1 MYCVLIIIII
11 IIIIIMLILKGTGH
25 ATAPA
30 AGDYVL
36 SFTANMVS
44 SNSQVQLMMIQMI
57 EICDDCD
64 DEFADND
71 EQSQAIWCA
80 LYKQSPG
87 DEGWQVEQSPSL
99 AKS

>member
-1 MYCVLIIIII
+1 
-11 IIIIIMLILKGTGH
+11 
-25 ATAPA
+25 
-30 AGDYVL
+30 
-36 SFTANMVS
+36 MVS

-57 EICDDCD
+57 KICDDCD

-99 AKS
+99 PQSTMIIIIIRITIIMIILRCLV